1 METVTIGD
9 VEAEGEG
16 ADRVTDGDNVRGI
29 VGEEEGEGAD
39 TVRVRVSLSVAA
51 VKGTDAESVMSIE
64 FVFGSSADGVGIS
77 GGLAL
82 WGSDCDAVPE
92 PVGGGGS
99 DSEGVFGGITVCE
112 RLSDASENDTVVV

>member
-9 VEAEGEG
+9 VEAEADGG
-16 ADRVTDGDNVRGI
+16 DRVTDSDSVWGMVR
-29 VGEEEGEGAD
+29 EEEGEGAD
-39 TVRVRVSLSVAA
+39 IERVFVSLSVAA
-51 VKGTDAESVMSIE
+51 VKGTDADSVITIES
-64 FVFGSSADGVGIS
+64 VFGSSADGVGIS

-82 WGSDCDAVPE
+82 RGSDCDAVPE